1 VSIEPGATLR
11 RPPKRD
17 GGVGSLPASMRMR
30 QSLAEFEAAFRE
42 EAAESVERR
51 ERLRKHAVQRT
62 RIRRVER
69 QRQQGKL
76 RFTLLTL
83 SIVVTAVIVTIVM
96 FETLALLAG

>member
-1 VSIEPGATLR
+1 MTMQPGATFR

-42 EAAESVERR
+42 EAAESIVRR
-51 ERLRKHAVQRT
+51 ERLRKHAAQRSRVRRVQR
-62 RIRRVER
+62 R
-69 QRQQGKL
+69 RQQGKL

-83 SIVVTAVIVTIVM
+83 SIVITAVVVTIVM
-96 FETLALLAG
+96 FETLAMLAG